1 MPNPLRDA
9 LTTGRFCYMVEMV
22 ASASMEESKLWE
34 IASGVA
40 QIPEVVGAGIT
51 SYAGGSA
58 GHDPIRVA
66 EGAREQGLNPNV
78 HLTCVNHDPAGIR
91 DALDRLMALGMEN
104 VFAISGDWPKGAP
117 PEAVQFAC
125 DSVQLVET
133 IAELRAQGKWPF
145 YISAAVSPFKYTEA
159 DCAYQYLK
167 LEKKI
172 AAGADFAI
180 TQLGFDSRKSR
191 ELKRYMDERGLKTPI
206 LGNVYVLPPKAAER
220 MSKGEPPG
228 CWVSPEL
235 LAKIQEEAKA
245 ADKGL
250 AARLERAA
258 KMAAIMRGLG
268 YAGAYIGG
276 THNPE
281 HIRGIIRRAEELA
294 PQWEELAEEISYGAK
309 GGFYFYDSPPPP
321 PRPREFTQKLF
332 DVIEP
337 ANAPAPLRTVLT
349 GILRWIDQR
358 PAAAQALEKA
368 ELAFKKPVF
377 GCQACGNCVLGLME
391 YVCPMTCPKYMRN
404 GPCGGTSNGQC
415 EVIPEQACIW
425 VEVYQRAKSAH
436 RVDELKAYIPPRDR
450 ALQGTSSYINYFLN
464 RDSRPDHP
472 QPLITIKN
480 VAPAAARDSEETV
493 LKK

>member
-1 MPNPLRDA
+1 MAQANPLREA
-9 LTTGRFCYMVEMV
+9 LSSGRFCYMVEMV
-22 ASASMEESKLWE
+22 ASASMAEAKLWE
-34 IASGVA
+34 IAAGLA

-91 DALDRLMALGMEN
+91 EALDRLMALGMEN
-104 VFAISGDWPKGAP
+104 VFAISGDWPKGAA
-117 PEAVQFAC
+117 PETVQFAG

-133 IAELRAQGKWPF
+133 IHEVRAANGWPF
-145 YISAAVSPFKYTEA
+145 YISVAVSPFKYTEA

-180 TQLGFDSRKSR
+180 TQLGFDSRKQR
-191 ELKRYMDERGLKTPI
+191 ELKRYLDERGLKTPVF
-206 LGNVYVLPPKAAER
+206 GNVYVLPPKAAER

-245 ADKGL
+245 EDKGL

-258 KMAAIMRGLG
+258 KMAAISKGLG

-294 PQWEELAEEISYGAK
+294 PRWEELTEEISYGLK
-309 GGFYFYDSPPPP
+309 GGFFLYDSPTPAAK
-321 PRPREFTQKLF
+321 PREFAQKLF

-337 ANAPAPLRTVLT
+337 ANTPRPLRKVLT
-349 GILRWIDQR
+349 GVMSWIDKH
-358 PAAAQALEKA
+358 PSAAHGLEKA

-391 YVCPMTCPKYMRN
+391 YVCPMTCPKNMRN

-425 VEVYQRAKSAH
+425 VEVYERAKSAH
-436 RVDELKAYIPPRDR
+436 RVDELKVYIPPRDR
-450 ALQGTSSYINYFLN
+450 ALQDTSSYINYFLN

-472 QPLITIKN
+472 KPLIAIEGLN
-480 VAPAAARDSEETV
+480 SQAETV
-493 LKK
+493 VKK